1 VILPAQKAGSSTSG
15 ALTLKND
22 KADHFTIMKKHIKSK
37 KAQIMTVQGIPLEMI
52 AFFVTRPPI

>member
-37 KAQIMTVQGIPLEMI
+37 KAQIMTVQGIYNG
-52 AFFVTRPPI
+52 

>member
-37 KAQIMTVQGIPLEMI
+37 KAQIMTVQGISDGGY
-52 AFFVTRPPI
+52 